1 MNAPVKEAVP
11 RFIEPE
17 ETTLSESFLA
27 EGHVILPVEDI
38 SGLRRLRHAAARLA
52 LEHLGL
58 YTLPDEDVFLNH
70 IHHHVTVEKL
80 NALRLYVIEGLNALP
95 WLRPL
100 YFGLAR
106 QALSALVGNELVM
119 QRRLN
124 LSIQM
129 PDDASSLLPVH
140 ADVWDGDSPFEV
152 VAWLPLVDCRRT
164 KSMFLLPPATG
175 ARIEAEF
182 GRFQGKSEHDIFAA
196 IEPDL
201 KWLEVPFGHILLF
214 SQNLMHGNA
223 VNHEPETRWSMN
235 CRFKSLF
242 SPYAGKRL
250 GEFFTPITIRP
261 ATRLGMTYRFP
272 EGLYE

>member
-1 MNAPVKEAVP
+1 MNVP
-11 RFIEPE
+11 RIDAMPSFVAADEAALADRF
-17 ETTLSESFLA
+17 LSA
-27 EGHVILPVEDI
+27 GHVILPVEDI
-38 SGLRRLRHAAARLA
+38 VGLKRLRRTAAGLAAR
-52 LEHLGL
+52 HLGL
-58 YTLPDEDVFLNH
+58 DPSLADDLLLDQVH
-70 IHHHVTVEKL
+70 RHVTVDKL
-80 NALRLYVIEGLNALP
+80 NALRLHVIEGLNALA

-106 QALSALVGNELVM
+106 QALGALVGNELVM

-152 VAWLPLVDCRRT
+152 VAWLPLVDCHDT
-164 KSMFLLPPATG
+164 KSMFLLPPDKG
-175 ARIEAEF
+175 AAIEAEF
-182 GRFQGKSEHDIFAA
+182 GRFQGKSEQDIFAA

-201 KWLEVPFGHILLF
+201 EWLDVPFGHVLLF
-214 SQNLMHGNA
+214 SQNLMHGNV
-223 VNHEPETRWSMN
+223 VNRETETRWSMN

-250 GEFFTPITIRP
+250 GEFFAPITIRP
-261 ATRLGMTYRFP
+261 ATRLGMSYRFP
-272 EGLYE
+272 EGLHE